1 MSKLVKYVTV
11 LMLVV
16 VIGCAGNPA
25 VIPMDEEQQPS
36 VRDISLMVERTLTQF
51 VAPMFTKEDTG
62 SKPVIYV
69 GEVSSEVDFTNI
81 NTGVVRAQIEKR
93 LERMDKVIVSTDKEK
108 PYDFELTAS
117 FALNARP
124 VNVTYDYRELVFS
137 LDALNM
143 SNGKHII
150 MSEILRLNR
159 GTGAW
164 E

>member
-1 MSKLVKYVTV
+1 MSKLAKYAT
-11 LMLVV
+11 MLILVAVV
-16 VIGCAGNPA
+16 GCAGNPA
-25 VIPMDEEQQPS
+25 IVPMDEEQQPS

-51 VAPMFTKEDTG
+51 LAPMFAKEDIG
-62 SKPVIYV
+62 KKPVIYV

-93 LERMDKVIVSTDKEK
+93 LERMDRVVVSTDKAK

-117 FALNARP
+117 FALNAKP

-137 LDALNM
+137 LDVLSM
-143 SNGKHII
+143 SNGKRVI

>member
-1 MSKLVKYVTV
+1 MSKLVKYAAM

-16 VIGCAGNPA
+16 VVGCAGNPSI
-25 VIPMDEEQQPS
+25 VPMDEEQQPT

-51 VAPMFTKEDTG
+51 VAPMFTKEEAAK
-62 SKPVIYV
+62 KPVIYV
-69 GEVSSEVDFTNI
+69 GEVSSEVDFANI

-93 LERMDKVIVSTDKEK
+93 LERMDRVVVSTDKEK
-108 PYDFELTAS
+108 PYDFELSAS
-117 FALNARP
+117 FALNAKP

-137 LDALNM
+137 LDVLNV
-143 SNGKHII
+143 SNGKHALV
-150 MSEILRLNR
+150 SEILRLNR

>member
-1 MSKLVKYVTV
+1 MSKLVKYVTM
-11 LMLVV
+11 LMLA
-16 VIGCAGNPA
+16 VIVGCAGNPA
-25 VIPMDEEQQPS
+25 IVPMDEEQQPS

-62 SKPVIYV
+62 KKPVIYV

-93 LERMDKVIVSTDKEK
+93 LERMDRVVVSTDKTK
-108 PYDFELTAS
+108 PYDFELSAS
-117 FALNARP
+117 FTLNAKP

-137 LDALNM
+137 LDVLNM
-143 SNGKHII
+143 SSGKRVI

>member
-1 MSKLVKYVTV
+1 MSKLVRYAAM
-11 LMLVV
+11 LMLVAV
-16 VIGCAGNPA
+16 VGCAGNPA
-25 VIPMDEEQQPS
+25 IVPMDEEQQPS

-51 VAPMFTKEDTG
+51 LAPMFTKEDTG
-62 SKPVIYV
+62 KKPVIYV

-81 NTGVVRAQIEKR
+81 NAGVVRAQIEKR
-93 LERMDKVIVSTDKEK
+93 LERMDRVIVSTDKEK

-117 FALNARP
+117 FALNAKP

-137 LDALNM
+137 LDVLNM
-143 SNGKHII
+143 SSGKRVI